1 MSVMLAPDFVLTLLD
16 RDAEGHGDAADWVL
30 VAEEDLV
37 TTPLALAV
45 IDDGAGAEAPAV
57 REDFARG
64 AYAVRWWAD
73 ALDETLAISRRRQL
87 DGRHE
92 TVQPVQRFAAGAVAM
107 EGAGLAFAVCGRL
120 RPARIGR
127 AAGWFRPAG
136 LTLHGI
142 IHGKDP

>member
-1 MSVMLAPDFVLTLLD
+1 MSVVLAPDFVLTLLD
-16 RDAEGHGDAADWVL
+16 READGHSDAADWVL

-45 IDDGAGAEAPAV
+45 IDEGAGAEAPAV

-87 DGRHE
+87 DLVR
-92 TVQPVQRFAAGAVAM
+92 ASLVA
-107 EGAGLAFAVCGRL
+107 LAGRL
-120 RPARIGR
+120 RTDRIATFDTDFENLR
-127 AAGWFRPAG
+127 TAD
-136 LTLHGI
+136 
-142 IHGKDP
+142 GKLFVLLPERTP

>member
-1 MSVMLAPDFVLTLLD
+1 VSVVLAPDFVLTLLD
-16 RDAEGHGDAADWVL
+16 READGHSDAADWVL

-87 DGRHE
+87 DLVR
-92 TVQPVQRFAAGAVAM
+92 ASLVA
-107 EGAGLAFAVCGRL
+107 LAGRL
-120 RPARIGR
+120 RTDRIATFDTDFENLR
-127 AAGWFRPAG
+127 TAD
-136 LTLHGI
+136 
-142 IHGKDP
+142 GKTFVLLPERTP